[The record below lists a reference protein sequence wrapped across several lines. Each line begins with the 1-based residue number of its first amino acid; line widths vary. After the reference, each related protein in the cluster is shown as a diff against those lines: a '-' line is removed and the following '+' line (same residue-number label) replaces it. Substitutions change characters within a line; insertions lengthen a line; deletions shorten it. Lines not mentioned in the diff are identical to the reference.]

1 MVVGDKPINNNIAN
15 TWDVPH
21 LGYGKVY
28 FIESHGGMMIATYEV
43 TIGVILCL
51 C

>member
-1 MVVGDKPINNNIAN
+1 MVVGEKPISNDIAN

-21 LGYGKVY
+21 LGYGKAY
-28 FIESHGGMMIATYEV
+28 SIESHGGMVITTYEV

>member
-1 MVVGDKPINNNIAN
+1 VVVGEKPTNNNIAN
-15 TWDVPH
+15 TRDVPH

-28 FIESHGGMMIATYEV
+28 SIESHGGMMIATYEV
-43 TIGVILCL
+43 IIGVILCL

>member
-1 MVVGDKPINNNIAN
+1 MVVGEKLLHNIAN

-21 LGYGKVY
+21 LGYGQVY
-28 FIESHGGMMIATYEV
+28 SIESQGGMMIATYEV